1 MSFFNLLGTKKVIK
15 EEAVTTKQYYTPE
28 EIEDIACKG
37 FKETKGIL
45 IPSSEEDVRMLNKV
59 LEIVTQN
66 QFIMEKDILELCEGD
81 ISLCNKTKYC
91 LIDTEAIIPA
101 TNWNGRYNKHPEN
114 TARYLDTGYY
124 KALYEKHKKYL
135 IFNKS
140 YHLWEILRNLHY
152 QTQMM
157 RWRFLIVVLSSLFKK
172 VSYWIKI
179 YTL

>member
-1 MSFFNLLGTKKVIK
+1 MV
-15 EEAVTTKQYYTPE
+15 
-28 EIEDIACKG
+28 

-124 KALYEKHKKYL
+124 KALYEKHKQDEEKKDME
-135 IFNKS
+135 INKLKKDLELTQKQTM
-140 YHLWEILRNLHY
+140 YIVPLLLH
-152 QTQMM
+152 Q
-157 RWRFLIVVLSSLFKK
+157 
-172 VSYWIKI
+172 
-179 YTL
+179 